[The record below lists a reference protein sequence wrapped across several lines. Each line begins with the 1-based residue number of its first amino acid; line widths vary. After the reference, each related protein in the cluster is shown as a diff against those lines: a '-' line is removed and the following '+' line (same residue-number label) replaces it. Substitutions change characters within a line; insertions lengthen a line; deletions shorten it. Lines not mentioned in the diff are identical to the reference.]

1 MMIVYAALSS
11 STRWLWLACRSTH
24 QIWIHVISTMW
35 VGPRRPLRIWFN
47 RPGELPPHH
56 ILYILTFVVFGV
68 SMVGCMVARD
78 VHYVDGTWMHRVMGM
93 NYDKLA
99 ASWISRRI
107 SCSTPRSVYYCV
119 HQEPGYRW
127 YYRSRC
133 GTVYW
138 LIYGLPPT
146 RVEAAAMVDVWN
158 VICEMW
164 RAWFFVPLILFRKCI
179 SFSMVI

>member
-11 STRWLWLACRSTH
+11 WHDGCVVGTPEYPSDMSWCNSL
-24 QIWIHVISTMW
+24 W
-35 VGPRRPLRIWFN
+35 VGPRRPHRIWFN
-47 RPGELPPHH
+47 RPGELPRHH
-56 ILYILTFVVFGV
+56 VLYILTLVVFVV
-68 SMVGCMVARD
+68 SMAGCMITRD
-78 VHYVDGTWMHRVMGM
+78 VHYVDGTLTHQLMGV

-99 ASWISRRI
+99 SSWILRRVSR
-107 SCSTPRSVYYCV
+107 STPGSVYYCV

-127 YYRSRC
+127 YYRSGC

-138 LIYGLPPT
+138 LIYALPPT
-146 RVEAAAMVDVWN
+146 RVDVAAMVDVWN

-164 RAWFFVPLILFRKCI
+164 RAWFFVPLILLWKCI